1 MAICASQVPGSLVS
15 PHVRLVLCK
24 LLCGFFSLD
33 PDGYSGHARLFSL
46 IKDKQKQDM
55 LSTVQ
60 GYEMNV
66 HFLHMSF
73 HLDGDGGGTPSV
85 VEPEMEEAWASH
97 SPHAQE
103 PIKK

>member
-1 MAICASQVPGSLVS
+1 M
-15 PHVRLVLCK
+15 
-24 LLCGFFSLD
+24 
-33 PDGYSGHARLFSL
+33 
-46 IKDKQKQDM
+46 
-55 LSTVQ
+55 VQ

-66 HFLHMSF
+66 RFLHMSF